1 MKGKTAGIENDQPV
15 SRKSRSKSGDC
26 RKPIK
31 QPVTEVTS
39 EFGVENFNYDVTSDD
54 YNFMSYRVEEP
65 LEKTD
70 FGIKEP
76 QLFKEVD

>member
-1 MKGKTAGIENDQPV
+1 MKAKTAGIENEQPV
-15 SRKSRSKSGDC
+15 IRKSRSKSGDC

-31 QPVTEVTS
+31 PVTEVTS

-65 LEKTD
+65 VEKTD
-70 FGIKEP
+70 FAIKEP